1 MSDRHSTP
9 PPAPSA
15 SLARAAHEHT
25 PVRDPISAALDAL
38 TAALNGDPAPHLR
51 YAVLDAVD
59 SLASDGAPSTLVQP
73 LPAAPSAEPMSSP
86 VWVAQAVQHLR
97 EASRA
102 TRAIPE
108 LARYGEA
115 AATLRRGLSAS
126 ASGTP

>member
-38 TAALNGDPAPHLR
+38 TAALNGDPAPDLR

-59 SLASDGAPSTLVQP
+59 SLNNDGAPSTLVQP
-73 LPAAPSAEPMSSP
+73 QPAAPSAEPMSSSA
-86 VWVAQAVQHLR
+86 WAARALSHLR
-97 EASRA
+97 EAREG

-115 AATLRRGLSAS
+115 AAILRRALSAS
-126 ASGTP
+126 AGGTP